1 MTTEKDYCKQ
11 WVETFTTPTKA
22 ISKRFNS
29 YSLKHMVEAWCGTY
43 ISNQDFIEACKELGI
58 RMVATDFRQINY
70 YFCLSVR
77 KEGLCA
83 RA

>member
-1 MTTEKDYCKQ
+1 MTNKDYCKN
-11 WVETFTTPTKA
+11 WIAEFATPTKS

-29 YSLKHMVEAWCGTY
+29 YQLKHMTEAWCGTY
-43 ISNQDFIEACKELGI
+43 ISNSEFIDACKELGI

-70 YFCLSVR
+70 YFAFSVR
-77 KEGLCA
+77 KEGICA